1 MKNQNKF
8 CKKLNISKQH
18 SELRKSTIV
27 CTFAVWV
34 LVFKVPDCEI
44 SIFALSAGCYIL
56 PN

>member
-8 CKKLNISKQH
+8 CKKLKISKQH
-18 SELRKSTIV
+18 SELHKSTIG

-44 SIFALSAGCYIL
+44 SIFALFAGCYIM

>member
-8 CKKLNISKQH
+8 CKKLKISKQH